1 MQTREK
7 KINKNKLFIMVLI
20 ITGISLAILFIFIQ
34 NKFASKAVVA
44 KDSNMEDYANNANT
58 ENNVIDKEI
67 IQEMNVEIGFNDI
80 TKPEEKKEVDIPQNI
95 ENNEQ
100 NTDKKLEN
108 IIQNSSKKNR
118 KFNEKV
124 AFIGDSRTQGLLMYT
139 GLNDVIDYSYIGLMV
154 DTAISKEF
162 VKGKNGKK
170 ITILEDMQKRDLD
183 TVYIMLGVNEL
194 GWSYSEVFVSK
205 YKELIQKIKEV
216 QPNCE
221 IILQSIIPITK
232 SRSDSDK
239 IFNNK
244 NINKYNKLIQQIAI
258 DENVTFLNVGA
269 ALADKNG
276 NLPEEASSDGIHVDV
291 DYCEKWLDYLKNN

>member
-20 ITGISLAILFIFIQ
+20 IIGISIAILFIFIQ
-34 NKFASKAVVA
+34 NKFSSKAVVA
-44 KDSNMEDYANNANT
+44 KETNIGEQLNNKGIED
-58 ENNVIDKEI
+58 NVVDKEI

-118 KFNEKV
+118 KINEKV

-154 DTAISKEF
+154 DTAISKKF
-162 VKGKNGKK
+162 VKGKEGKK

-205 YKELIQKIKEV
+205 YKELIQKIKSV
-216 QPNCE
+216 QPDCE

-232 SRSDSDK
+232 SRSDSDN

>member
-34 NKFASKAVVA
+34 NKFASKAVMA
-44 KDSNMEDYANNANT
+44 KDSNMEDYANNTNT

-80 TKPEEKKEVDIPQNI
+80 TKPEENEIDIPQEVEDNNI
-95 ENNEQ
+95 
-100 NTDKKLEN
+100 NTDEKLEN
-108 IIQNSSKKNR
+108 IVQNGNKKNR

-162 VKGKNGKK
+162 VKGKNGEK

-205 YKELIQKIKEV
+205 YKELIQKIKSV
-216 QPNCE
+216 QPDCE

-232 SRSDSDK
+232 SRSDSDN

>member
-44 KDSNMEDYANNANT
+44 KETNIGEQLNNKGIED
-58 ENNVIDKEI
+58 NVVDKEI

-80 TKPEEKKEVDIPQNI
+80 TKPEENEIDIPQEVEDNNI
-95 ENNEQ
+95 
-100 NTDKKLEN
+100 NTDEKLEN
-108 IIQNSSKKNR
+108 IVQNGNKKNR

-162 VKGKNGKK
+162 VKGKNGEK

-205 YKELIQKIKEV
+205 YKELIQKIKSV
-216 QPNCE
+216 QPDCE

-232 SRSDSDK
+232 SRSDSDN

>member
-44 KDSNMEDYANNANT
+44 KYSNMEDYANNANT

-80 TKPEEKKEVDIPQNI
+80 TKPEENEIDIPQEVEDNNI
-95 ENNEQ
+95 
-100 NTDKKLEN
+100 NTDEKLEN
-108 IIQNSSKKNR
+108 IVQNGNKKNR

-154 DTAISKEF
+154 DTAISKEL
-162 VKGKNGKK
+162 VKGKNGEK

-205 YKELIQKIKEV
+205 YKELIQKIKSV
-216 QPNCE
+216 QPDCE

-232 SRSDSDK
+232 SRSDSDN

>member
-20 ITGISLAILFIFIQ
+20 IIGISIAILFIFIQ
-34 NKFASKAVVA
+34 NKFSSKAVVA
-44 KDSNMEDYANNANT
+44 KETNIGEQLNNKGIED
-58 ENNVIDKEI
+58 NVVDKEI

-80 TKPEEKKEVDIPQNI
+80 TKPEENEIDIPQEVEDNNI
-95 ENNEQ
+95 
-100 NTDKKLEN
+100 NTDEKLEN
-108 IIQNSSKKNR
+108 IVQNGNKKNR

-162 VKGKNGKK
+162 VKGKNGEK

-205 YKELIQKIKEV
+205 YKELIQKIKSV
-216 QPNCE
+216 QPDCE

-232 SRSDSDK
+232 SRSDSDN

-269 ALADKNG
+269 TLADKNG

>member
-7 KINKNKLFIMVLI
+7 KINKNKIFIMVLI

-44 KDSNMEDYANNANT
+44 KDSNMEDYTNNVNT

-67 IQEMNVEIGFNDI
+67 IQEMNVKIGFNDI
-80 TKPEEKKEVDIPQNI
+80 TKPEENEINIPKEVKDNST
-95 ENNEQ
+95 NTNE
-100 NTDKKLEN
+100 KLED
-108 IIQNSSKKNR
+108 IVQNGNKKNR

-162 VKGKNGKK
+162 VKGKNGEK

-205 YKELIQKIKEV
+205 YKELIQKIKSV
-216 QPNCE
+216 QPDCE

-232 SRSDSDK
+232 SRSDSDN

>member
-34 NKFASKAVVA
+34 NKFASKAVAA

-80 TKPEEKKEVDIPQNI
+80 TKPEENEIDIPQEVEDNNI
-95 ENNEQ
+95 
-100 NTDKKLEN
+100 NTDEKLEN
-108 IIQNSSKKNR
+108 IVQNGNKKNR

-162 VKGKNGKK
+162 VKGKNGEK

-205 YKELIQKIKEV
+205 YKELIQKIKSV
-216 QPNCE
+216 QPDCE

-232 SRSDSDK
+232 SRSDSDN

>member
-20 ITGISLAILFIFIQ
+20 IIGISIAILFIFIQ
-34 NKFASKAVVA
+34 NKFSSKAVVA
-44 KDSNMEDYANNANT
+44 KYSNMEDYANNANT

-80 TKPEEKKEVDIPQNI
+80 TKPEENEIDIPQEVEDNNI
-95 ENNEQ
+95 
-100 NTDKKLEN
+100 NTDEKLEN
-108 IIQNSSKKNR
+108 IVQNGNKKNR

-162 VKGKNGKK
+162 VKGKNGEK

-205 YKELIQKIKEV
+205 YKELIQKIKSV
-216 QPNCE
+216 QPDCE

-232 SRSDSDK
+232 SRSDSDN

>member
-34 NKFASKAVVA
+34 NKFASKAVVV
-44 KDSNMEDYANNANT
+44 KYSNMEDYANNANT

-80 TKPEEKKEVDIPQNI
+80 TKPEENEIDIPQEVEDNNI
-95 ENNEQ
+95 
-100 NTDKKLEN
+100 NTDEKLEN
-108 IIQNSSKKNR
+108 IVQNGNKKNR

-162 VKGKNGKK
+162 VKGKNGEK

-205 YKELIQKIKEV
+205 YKELIQKIKSV
-216 QPNCE
+216 QPDCE

-232 SRSDSDK
+232 SRSDSDN

>member
-44 KDSNMEDYANNANT
+44 KYSNMEDYANNVNT

-80 TKPEEKKEVDIPQNI
+80 TKPEENEIYIPQEVEDNNI
-95 ENNEQ
+95 
-100 NTDKKLEN
+100 NTDEKLEN
-108 IIQNSSKKNR
+108 IIQNGSKKNR

-162 VKGKNGKK
+162 VKGKNGEK

-205 YKELIQKIKEV
+205 YKELIQKIKSV
-216 QPNCE
+216 QPDCE

-232 SRSDSDK
+232 SRSDSDN

>member
-34 NKFASKAVVA
+34 NKFASKAVAA
-44 KDSNMEDYANNANT
+44 KDSNMEDYANNVNT
-58 ENNVIDKEI
+58 ENNVIDKKI

-80 TKPEEKKEVDIPQNI
+80 TKPEENEIYIPQEVEDNNI
-95 ENNEQ
+95 
-100 NTDKKLEN
+100 NTDEKLEN
-108 IIQNSSKKNR
+108 IVQNGNKKNR

-162 VKGKNGKK
+162 VKGKNGEK

-205 YKELIQKIKEV
+205 YKELIQKIKSV
-216 QPNCE
+216 QPDCE

-232 SRSDSDK
+232 SRSDSDN

>member
-44 KDSNMEDYANNANT
+44 KDSNMEDYANNTNT

-80 TKPEEKKEVDIPQNI
+80 TKPEENEIDIPQEVEDNNI
-95 ENNEQ
+95 
-100 NTDKKLEN
+100 NTDEKLEN
-108 IIQNSSKKNR
+108 IVQNGNKKNR

-162 VKGKNGKK
+162 VKGKNGEK

-205 YKELIQKIKEV
+205 YKELIQKIKSV
-216 QPNCE
+216 QPDCE

-232 SRSDSDK
+232 SRSDSDN

>member
-44 KDSNMEDYANNANT
+44 KYSNMEDYANNANT

-67 IQEMNVEIGFNDI
+67 IQEMNVKIGFNDI
-80 TKPEEKKEVDIPQNI
+80 TKPEENEINIPKEVKDNST
-95 ENNEQ
+95 NTNE
-100 NTDKKLEN
+100 KLED
-108 IIQNSSKKNR
+108 IVQNGNKKNR

-162 VKGKNGKK
+162 VKGKNGEK

-205 YKELIQKIKEV
+205 YKELIQKIKSV
-216 QPNCE
+216 QPDCE

-232 SRSDSDK
+232 SRSDSDN

>member
-44 KDSNMEDYANNANT
+44 KDSNMEDYANNTNT

-80 TKPEEKKEVDIPQNI
+80 TKPEENEIDIPQEVEDNNI
-95 ENNEQ
+95 
-100 NTDKKLEN
+100 NTDEKLEN
-108 IIQNSSKKNR
+108 IVQNGNKKNR

-162 VKGKNGKK
+162 VKGKEGKK

-205 YKELIQKIKEV
+205 YKELIQKIKSV
-216 QPNCE
+216 QPDCE

-232 SRSDSDK
+232 SRSDSDN

>member
-44 KDSNMEDYANNANT
+44 KETNIGEQLNNKGIED
-58 ENNVIDKEI
+58 NVVDKEI

-162 VKGKNGKK
+162 VKGKNGEK

-205 YKELIQKIKEV
+205 YKELIQKIKSV
-216 QPNCE
+216 QPDCE

-232 SRSDSDK
+232 SRSDSDN